1 MGFLLSKLL
10 PLFIYPLGLGLLL
23 QLAGLTAVARRHP
36 RWGIGLSG
44 VGIGLIWLFSMPFTS
59 RQLVWN
65 LEEKAVA
72 FTPQQIPKADAV
84 VVLGGGLEPDL
95 PPRRGVEVK
104 GSGDRLITGVRTLVQ
119 SRTNWLVVSGS
130 RSSENFTK
138 LDPAPPEA
146 LSARSLA
153 IELGVPPERIL
164 TNPNSRTTA
173 EEARD
178 IGQLARKRGWRTVL
192 LVTSAFHMPR
202 SLATFQQRSGLRVIP
217 VACDYQLP
225 TRARYGKPTAGSV
238 LKGLVPEADA
248 LHLSSVALKE
258 HLGLALYRLR
268 GWS

>member
-10 PLFIYPLGLGLLL
+10 PLFVYPLGLGLLL
-23 QLAGLTAVARRHP
+23 QLAGLGAAARRRP
-36 RWGIGLSG
+36 RWGMGLSG
-44 VGIGLIWLFSMPFTS
+44 AGIGLIWLFAMPLTS
-59 RQLVWN
+59 RQLIWG
-65 LEEKAVA
+65 LEEQAA
-72 FTPQQIPKADAV
+72 ALTPRQIPRADAV
-84 VVLGGGLEPDL
+84 VVLGGGLRPAL
-95 PPRRGVEVK
+95 APRQAVEVAE
-104 GSGDRLITGVRTLVQ
+104 GGDRLLTGLRLLRQNKAPVLLT
-119 SRTNWLVVSGS
+119 SGGQVT
-130 RSSENFTK
+130 FTAG
-138 LDPAPPEA
+138 DPAPPEA
-146 LSARSLA
+146 LSAQALA

-202 SLATFQQRSGLRVIP
+202 SLATFRQRSGLQVIP

-225 TRARYGKPTAGSV
+225 TRARYGQPTAGSV
-238 LKGLVPEADA
+238 LKGLVPEAEA